1 MSLNALSIAIG
12 GTSRPCLHVRQHHP
26 GAPELILPCAW
37 PDCEVGVGEER
48 LSLLRRDRAPPLLL
62 ERRSLFLAGAEKV
75 FIWHPCVGAEQ
86 A

>member
-1 MSLNALSIAIG
+1 MSLNTLSIAIG

-26 GAPELILPCAW
+26 GAPELFLPCAW
-37 PDCEVGVGEER
+37 PDCEVGVGQER
-48 LSLLRRDRAPPLLL
+48 LS
-62 ERRSLFLAGAEKV
+62 LAGAEKV